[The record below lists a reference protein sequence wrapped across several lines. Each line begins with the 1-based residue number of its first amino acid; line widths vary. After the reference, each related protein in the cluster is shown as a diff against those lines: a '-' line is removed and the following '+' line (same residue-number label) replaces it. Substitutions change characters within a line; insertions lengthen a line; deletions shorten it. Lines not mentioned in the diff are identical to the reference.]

1 MRHEIKI
8 PIHSS
13 HHIYF
18 ENWINSIRGIKR
30 HYDNRHVNSIY
41 YDTLNYQNARDNIN
55 GISNRSKTRVRWYN
69 NNFTEKKLEIKIKK
83 NNLGKKLYLNSKF
96 FDDINNINQ
105 IKNFIIKKK
114 DFLIKKDINQ
124 PCQSIIYLYDNLKP
138 VTMVTY
144 KRSYFKYENSIRITY
159 DQEMIY
165 SLIDKNCKPNDVF
178 KDTKNII
185 EFKFEKKY
193 YEKAKYLLNNLKFR
207 QSRFSKYLRSLY
219 SFNKAIYF

>member
-13 HHIYF
+13 HNIYF
-18 ENWINSIRGIKR
+18 ENWINSTRGIKR
-30 HYDNRHVNSIY
+30 HYDNRNVNSIY

-114 DFLIKKDINQ
+114 IF
-124 PCQSIIYLYDNLKP
+124 
-138 VTMVTY
+138 
-144 KRSYFKYENSIRITY
+144 
-159 DQEMIY
+159 
-165 SLIDKNCKPNDVF
+165 
-178 KDTKNII
+178 
-185 EFKFEKKY
+185 
-193 YEKAKYLLNNLKFR
+193 
-207 QSRFSKYLRSLY
+207 
-219 SFNKAIYF
+219 